1 MLLGS
6 ISCDTA
12 PVSALRVDG
21 AFDGVCACFV
31 PGTWTWSMRC
41 KRYGRMTGSGDGC
54 LSTASSRTCCAEC
67 ATTVQCSRPG
77 ILAWAKMTGHAH
89 VFAHLNARVGH
100 ELGLREDEQVSSTW
114 LEWTFA
120 HPAHSIP
127 GCVERL
133 LRLRRRRG
141 RWRCSPSRS
150 GRRSRR
156 WGSRGNTNERH
167 VGGKVGLLRLAHD
180 LQAVLVPQV
189 ELLCPIA
196 LANFVHDLD
205 VTALLHTD
213 AVSSRSDATWSEGSH
228 APKCS

>member
-1 MLLGS
+1 MAS
-6 ISCDTA
+6 VHAS
-12 PVSALRVDG
+12 
-21 AFDGVCACFV
+21 CFV
-31 PGTWTWSMRC
+31 PGTWTWSIRC
-41 KRYGRMTGSGDGC
+41 KRYGRMSGSGDGC
-54 LSTASSRTCCAEC
+54 LSTAFSRTFCAEGT
-67 ATTVQCSRPG
+67 TTVQCSRPG
-77 ILAWAKMTGHAH
+77 ILAWAKRHRHAH
-89 VFAHLNARVGH
+89 VFAYLNARVGH
-100 ELGLREDEQVSSTW
+100 ELGLWEDEQVSSTG

-127 GCVERL
+127 GRVGRL

-156 WGSRGNTNERH
+156 WGSGGNTNERH

-196 LANFVHDLD
+196 LANFVQDLD

-213 AVSSRSDATWSEGSH
+213 AVSSRSDATRSGGSH
-228 APKCS
+228 APRCSSPCRRPTARSSC